1 MGTGKV
7 IAISAVTAVIVASGT
22 FFGLRAMVGA
32 SSADAGVVV
41 PPLTGLRTDQARK
54 LLEAKGLMLM
64 VTEQREDP
72 KVAEGLIASQV
83 PLEGSKVKSGAEVR
97 VVVSK
102 GSNQVQIPT
111 LKNLTIEAAT
121 QALTVVGFKA
131 GAVTRQN
138 HEEVKKDL
146 VIATIPPT
154 GQTAAKGSA
163 IGLIMSDG
171 PAGVEVPKVVYM
183 GGRKARKTL
192 EDLGFKVKTRI
203 TYNEDHRGGIVL
215 SQDPKEGV
223 KAAPGSEV
231 TIVVNDDD

>member
-7 IAISAVTAVIVASGT
+7 IVISAVTAIIVASGT
-22 FFGLRAMVGA
+22 FFGLRALVGGA
-32 SSADAGVVV
+32 GANEGVVV

-83 PLEGSKVKSGAEVR
+83 PLEGSKVKGGASVR

-102 GSNQVQIPT
+102 GSNQVPVPT
-111 LKNLTIEAAT
+111 LKNLTVEAAT

-138 HEEVKKDL
+138 HDEVKKDF
-146 VIATIPPT
+146 VIDTIPPT

-163 IGLIMSDG
+163 IGLVLSNG

-183 GGRKARKTL
+183 GGGKARKTL
-192 EDLGFKVKTRI
+192 EELGFKVKVRV

-215 SQDPKEGV
+215 SQDPKEGD

-231 TIVVNDDD
+231 TIVVNADD